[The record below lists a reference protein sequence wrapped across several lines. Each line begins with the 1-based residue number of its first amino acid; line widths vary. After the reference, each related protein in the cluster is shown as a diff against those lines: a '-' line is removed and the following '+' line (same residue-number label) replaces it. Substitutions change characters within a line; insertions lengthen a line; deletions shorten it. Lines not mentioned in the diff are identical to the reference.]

1 MVFYVISESVIEL
14 YTNKI
19 AGYAAGYGTILF
31 FDDTSVVDKHVKL
44 HHR

>member
-1 MVFYVISESVIEL
+1 VFYVSSASVIEL
-14 YTNKI
+14 YTEKI

-31 FDDTSVVDKHVKL
+31 FDDTSVVDQHVKR